1 MKISLIAIKAILI
14 SCVFGACK
22 QPPKAQWDFEQIK
35 QKKELT
41 VITLNSSMS
50 YFMYKDEPMGYDYD
64 LSKDFCDHYG
74 LKLKVKVAE
83 NANRLL
89 EMLKN
94 GEGDIVAYPVTIQN
108 ELKDSVIFCGPEQ
121 ISHQVL
127 VQRSN
132 VGDTIINDVTQL
144 IGKEVVVKHDSKYHQ
159 RLINL
164 NSELGS
170 DILIQDAAKDT
181 VTIEDLIQM
190 VSEGT
195 IKYTVSDEYVARL
208 NKTYF
213 RNINISLPLS
223 FEQKSS
229 WVVRRDTPLLAEA
242 LNEWVKDKEYKR
254 MYSNIIKRYFE
265 LSKMPFDGDYVIPQ
279 YLPKGNISVFDDV
292 FKKHA
297 DGTIFDWQM
306 LASIAYQESRFRTD
320 VVSWAGAAGLM
331 GLMPRTATS
340 LGITVEDRKDPD
352 LSVMA
357 SVKLL
362 HKLNKMFSKIEDP
375 EERIKFVLASY
386 NGGNG
391 HIFDAQA
398 LARKYGERDYVWAD
412 VEKYLTLKS
421 NPEYYNDSVVKNGY
435 FRATETTR
443 YVDQVVS
450 NWRKFKEK
458 KL

>member
-1 MKISLIAIKAILI
+1 MILLC
-14 SCVFGACK
+14 SFLFACK
-22 QPPKAQWDFEQIK
+22 EQKKEIWDFDQIK
-35 QKKELT
+35 QKKVLT
-41 VITLNSSMS
+41 IITLNSSLS
-50 YFMYKDEPMGYDYD
+50 YFIYKDEPMGYDYD

-74 LKLKVKVAE
+74 LELKVKTAE
-83 NANRLL
+83 NGNRLL

-94 GEGDIVAYPVTIQN
+94 GEGDIVAYPVTIQS

-127 VQRSN
+127 VQRSDL
-132 VGDTIINDVTQL
+132 GDTIITDVTQL

-164 NSELGS
+164 NAELGS
-170 DILIQDAAKDT
+170 DIIIKDVDKDT
-181 VTIEDLIQM
+181 VTSEDLIQM
-190 VSEGT
+190 VSEGI

-229 WVVRRDTPLLAEA
+229 WVVRHDTPLLAKA
-242 LNEWVKDKEYKR
+242 LNEWVKNKEYKR
-254 MYSNIIKRYFE
+254 MYSTVIKRYFE
-265 LSKMPFDGDYVIPQ
+265 LSKMPFDGEYIIPKN
-279 YLPKGNISVFDDV
+279 LPKGSISAFDDI
-292 FKKHA
+292 FKRHTK
-297 DGTIFDWQM
+297 GTYFEWEL
-306 LASIAYQESRFRTD
+306 LAAIAYQESRFKTD
-320 VVSWAGAAGLM
+320 LTSWAGATGLM

-340 LGITVEDRKDPD
+340 LGLNPDDRYDPD

-362 HKLNKMFSKIEDP
+362 DKLNKMFLKIDDSN
-375 EERIKFVLASY
+375 ERIKFVLASY

-398 LARKYGERDYVWAD
+398 LARKYGEKDNVWSD
-412 VEKYLTLKS
+412 VEKYLALKS

-435 FRATETTR
+435 FRATETIK
-443 YVDQVVS
+443 YVDRVIA
-450 NWRKFKEK
+450 NWQKFKEK
-458 KL
+458 KH